1 MDGDGVEYIYLV
13 TPAEINGTTTTS
25 GHVRDLMVPG
35 YDINDARYQQDEFC
49 FNDE

>member
-13 TPAEINGTTTTS
+13 TPSEVNGIKVTS
-25 GHVRDLMVPG
+25 DFVRTHFVPS
-35 YDINDARYQQDEFC
+35 YTITDSKYQQDEFC